1 MIKISVVVKKKKWLN
16 YIKDPQISL
25 EKKLKILSKKSNF
38 LKKKK
43 LELSLLLSGKR
54 EIKIL
59 NKKFRKKDKST
70 DVLSFPFYEKV
81 ELKKLMTKKKN
92 IYLGDI
98 IINLDK
104 VAGKPKSKNF
114 MNNFDKLWIHGFVH
128 LFGYQNKKNKDFLKM
143 VKLEKIF
150 FNTIN

>member
-70 DVLSFPFYEKV
+70 DVLSLPFYEKV

-128 LFGYQNKKNKDFLKM
+128 LLGYQHKKNKDFLKM

>member
-128 LFGYQNKKNKDFLKM
+128 LFGYQHKKNKDFLKM